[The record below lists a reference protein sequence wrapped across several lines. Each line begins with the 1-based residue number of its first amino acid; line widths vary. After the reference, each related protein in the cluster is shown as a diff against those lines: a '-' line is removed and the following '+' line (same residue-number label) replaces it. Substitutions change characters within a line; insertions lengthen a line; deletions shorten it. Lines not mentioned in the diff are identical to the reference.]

1 MENVVVDNIIYIT
14 TVSLISL
21 DFYIELY
28 KLLQKLKSN
37 QVEKDPQDVGV
48 SAAFLVRFSSFCAY
62 LLCVILSSCTYIFG
76 IEQLLLPSCLLSVSL
91 SFYDYLK
98 FLLKLFHDFWI
109 RSYN

>member
-48 SAAFLVRFSSFCAY
+48 SAAFLVGFQASALNYFVLSCLVALTY
-62 LLCVILSSCTYIFG
+62 LVLSSCCYLVVF
-76 IEQLLLPSCLLSVSL
+76 CL
-91 SFYDYLK
+91 
-98 FLLKLFHDFWI
+98 FL
-109 RSYN
+109 